1 MKPQV
6 ICLPGGVAPAAQRY
20 GPLRAA
26 VGDDADL
33 YMKDLEVYREA
44 KPSSG
49 YSVEVELEA
58 IDTFAA
64 EHNLERFHLLGYS
77 GGGFLSLA
85 YAGTRRERIRSLAL
99 FEPASIPGPLTHEE
113 SAGFDALVQRL
124 KGLEGPAFMAAFVRE
139 QLKPGVEPPPPP
151 ASTSPEMAK
160 RPAGIAALIQ
170 AFNDYRFD
178 RSQLE
183 TSSFPVFLGYG
194 DLTSDAESVR
204 AAVLAHLFA
213 DIHVRRFAGV
223 HHFVAP
229 EQIYT
234 LEHVRLLL
242 NLWRRGEASATQLPL

>member
-1 MKPQV
+1 MNPQV

-20 GPLRAA
+20 GPLRVA

-139 QLKPGVEPPPPP
+139 QLKPGVEPPPAPK
-151 ASTSPEMAK
+151 STSPEMQK
-160 RPAGIAALIQ
+160 RPAGIAAMMR
-170 AFNDYRFD
+170 AFRTYQFE
-178 RSQLE
+178 RSMLE
-183 TSSFPVFLGYG
+183 ACQFPVFLAYG
-194 DLTSDAESVR
+194 DLTHESESTR
-204 AAVLAHLFA
+204 AGVLARLFQ
-213 DIHVRRFAGV
+213 DIHVRRFPGI
-223 HHFVAP
+223 HHFVP
-229 EQIYT
+229 PDQIYT
-234 LEHVRLLL
+234 ATHVRSLLDH
-242 NLWRRGEASATQLPL
+242 WRRAEELAPQLPL

>member
-1 MKPQV
+1 RPSV
-6 ICLPGGVAPAAQRY
+6 R
-20 GPLRAA
+20 GPR
-26 VGDDADL
+26 G
-33 YMKDLEVYREA
+33 
-44 KPSSG
+44 
-49 YSVEVELEA
+49 
-58 IDTFAA
+58 
-64 EHNLERFHLLGYS
+64 
-77 GGGFLSLA
+77 
-85 YAGTRRERIRSLAL
+85 
-99 FEPASIPGPLTHEE
+99 
-113 SAGFDALVQRL
+113 
-124 KGLEGPAFMAAFVRE
+124 AAFRAHVVPAHPRRAR
-139 QLKPGVEPPPPP
+139 EPPPPP
-151 ASTSPEMAK
+151 PSPSPEMAK